1 MILVDKSQYLLN
13 DNQDFFQSYLRF
25 RVLTIWVRLIYI
37 SSSLIEKK
45 KGKKEKKASFVKVS
59 VGFPT

>member
-45 KGKKEKKASFVKVS
+45 GKKEKKASFVKVS